1 MLTFIDTDGG
11 EEAGLR
17 IQGKACYQGSNSL
30 PVLKGSEGRYLI
42 MTKLQQIFIK
52 IPVSGVIL
60 HPFSWSKLRLRNSIF
75 LFQVQQGLNDFNP
88 TSSVPRDWRSN
99 KQLLSKFSKF
109 PDIISITAVKLRK
122 CGGFSPPS
130 WPTQIMR
137 YENTIRTLY
146 AKIINKYNCLD
157 ACVGKCKVRR
167 SF

>member
-17 IQGKACYQGSNSL
+17 IQGKACYQGSNSS

-99 KQLLSKFSKF
+99 KQLLSNFSKF

-146 AKIINKYNCLD
+146 AIIINKYNCLD